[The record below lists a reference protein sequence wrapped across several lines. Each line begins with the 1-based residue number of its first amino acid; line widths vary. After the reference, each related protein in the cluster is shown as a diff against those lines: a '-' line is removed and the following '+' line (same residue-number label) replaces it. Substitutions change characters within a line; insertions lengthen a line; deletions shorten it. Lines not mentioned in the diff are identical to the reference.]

1 MEEENLGFLSISK
14 HPGPLQICRGS
25 FTTYSNWFCT
35 AASVPVS
42 CCLCAC
48 RCQTWPSCISSVR
61 AYFLK
66 NLNCLSLQWRTY
78 MTKKPWGP
86 KGLFFRRRT
95 TNSARS
101 PWAPQDSD
109 MICLRKGIKTRLTVS
124 SCTQVE
130 DTTKMCIQY
139 ARCISSHK
147 IWLPCQK
154 FVSRFDQAT
163 MTKREYG
170 KNWCRLFKR
179 LLCSTKIKSS
189 LHHDREKSRPYKP
202 LLAKMLSGHPQL

>member
-1 MEEENLGFLSISK
+1 MPDMTKLYLFCKSLFPEKSELPEFIIENLHDQKALRPEGPVLPTEDNKFSK
-14 HPGPLQICRGS
+14 ESMSTSRLRHDM
-25 FTTYSNWFCT
+25 
-35 AASVPVS
+35 
-42 CCLCAC
+42 
-48 RCQTWPSCISSVR
+48 PS
-61 AYFLK
+61 
-66 NLNCLSLQWRTY
+66 
-78 MTKKPWGP
+78 
-86 KGLFFRRRT
+86 
-95 TNSARS
+95 
-101 PWAPQDSD
+101 
-109 MICLRKGIKTRLTVS
+109 KGIKTRLTVS